1 MTSNHFNFFQNKEC
15 EYFPCHEGADRETF
29 NCMFCYCPLYML
41 RDKCGGDFVY
51 LKDGTKDCSGC
62 LKAHDKEFADIVLSK
77 WEEIRAGAA
86 LVQYLRPEEQCTTQK
101 KISGLEEEK

>member
-1 MTSNHFNFFQNKEC
+1 
-15 EYFPCHEGADRETF
+15 
-29 NCMFCYCPLYML
+29 ML

-62 LKAHDKEFADIVLSK
+62 LKAHDKDFADIVLSK

-86 LVQYLRPEEQCTTQK
+86 LEQFRQPKEQYTIQK
-101 KISGLEEEK
+101 IISGREKEK